1 MHTGTIGGMKHVF
14 CLQSM
19 YTVYNIHVYKYTYS
33 IQAHWQEWK
42 KERKKSGGRGG
53 IIKESCI
60 NMMNMLDIYI

>member
-1 MHTGTIGGMKHVF
+1 
-14 CLQSM
+14 M
-19 YTVYNIHVYKYTYS
+19 YTVYNIHVYKYIYS

-60 NMMNMLDIYI
+60 NMMNVLDIYI